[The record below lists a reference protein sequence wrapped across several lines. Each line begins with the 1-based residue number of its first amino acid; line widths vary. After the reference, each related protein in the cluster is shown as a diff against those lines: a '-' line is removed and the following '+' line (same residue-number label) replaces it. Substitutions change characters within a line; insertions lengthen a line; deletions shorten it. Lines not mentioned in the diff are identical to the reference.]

1 MASFYFVFMMNYVEV
16 VVIISFVVHFLKLAW
31 LVRKATGAPLV
42 ASMVESPRGGTCPE
56 AWIGS

>member
-1 MASFYFVFMMNYVEV
+1 MMNYVEV
-16 VVIISFVVHFLKLAW
+16 MVIISFVVHFLKLAW

-42 ASMVESPRGGTCPE
+42 ASVVESPRGGTCPE